1 MTTDTHSDAFGQRLM
16 ALFEA
21 VLELDAD
28 AREARI
34 SEVADT
40 EPALADAVR
49 ALLARDAET
58 GALRAH
64 LAAEVEP
71 LLREALPSLPSDP
84 QTIGPYAVLRRLGEG
99 GMGRVYLA
107 RRSDSPVAQ
116 NVAIKLIRSDR
127 VSPGLLDR
135 FEAERRHLAALD
147 HPGICRFIDAASL
160 PDGTPYVVM
169 EAVEGVPIID
179 YCAQRELGVEA
190 RLKLL
195 RKLLAAVAHAHDRLL
210 VHRDIKPQNVLVTAD
225 GEPKLLDFGI
235 AKSIEAEQASQT
247 RTAER
252 FFTPNASAPEQLL
265 GGAFG
270 VGCDVYALGAL
281 AYELLSGH
289 LPFDFDGL
297 RAAEIERLILQV
309 APPLM
314 SERAPTAIARELRG
328 DLDAV
333 VATCLRKAPA
343 ERYANVSALDSDLA
357 RYLEGRPVEARA
369 PSWIYRAK
377 LFVRRHRVSVALSGA
392 LALAIL
398 GSAATLAVQ
407 AFELREQR
415 NLALIER
422 DRALKVVDIL
432 ESAFRNA
439 DPARAS
445 GDTVTARQILDAAVP
460 SINALEADQPE
471 LFVRLAATL
480 ARVELDLTESLR
492 AADWTERGLK
502 ASNSA
507 PQIPDDVMIPL
518 LLSGAMGM
526 AREGNAAV
534 AESYLERLRGLGADA
549 TPEFALAHARTL
561 ATRTRYE
568 EAISLMKTTIEAL
581 DLREIGPNTLIAN
594 EARWLISFCFG
605 SRRMHEESIEN
616 LQRTLHWQL
625 RQLPQDHPW
634 VLRSKIQ
641 IFNHLSSLTPSTE
654 IAEQQREIIEVMK
667 EKQGEQSMAVAA
679 ARANLGNTLLKL
691 NRIEE
696 SITELRASTI
706 ISDEVRGPEHLGSL
720 RVSLSYAAVLLRE
733 GSNERLEEARSL
745 LERVYEILRRRFK
758 PLAPITLHAQSLLA
772 KALIE
777 LNRSDEALDL
787 LSDPIYADAHTLK
800 SASNLR
806 TQLSA
811 LDAALSSPSCSDNAR
826 ALSVAC
832 QRIRER
838 QSSTERVLAMA
849 GLRVR

>member
-1 MTTDTHSDAFGQRLM
+1 MTTGTNTHADAFGQRLM

-21 VLELDAD
+21 VLELDEA

-49 ALLARDAET
+49 ALLVRDAET

-64 LAAEVEP
+64 LSAEVEP

-160 PDGTPYVVM
+160 ADGTPYVVM
-169 EAVEGVPIID
+169 EAVDGVPIID

-314 SERAPTAIARELRG
+314 SERASTAHARELRG
-328 DLDAV
+328 DLDAI
-333 VATCLRKAPA
+333 VATCLRKSPA
-343 ERYANVSALDSDLA
+343 ERYSNVSALDSDLA

-392 LALAIL
+392 LTLAIL

-422 DRALKVVDIL
+422 DRALQVVEIL

-439 DPARAS
+439 DPARTA
-445 GDTVTARQILDAAVP
+445 GDKVTARQILDAAAP
-460 SINALEADQPE
+460 RLGQLEIESPD
-471 LFVRLAATL
+471 LFVRMASTIAQVEMDVAQNARAIEWVRRGIAAADSTAKPDERALRTLLTVGAMLL
-480 ARVELDLTESLR
+480 ARSGDVDDADKLLGRLEALGWNDTPEYLLANARNLIPKGQREQALQVLDR
-492 AADWTERGLK
+492 AEA
-502 ASNSA
+502 
-507 PQIPDDVMIPL
+507 L
-518 LLSGAMGM
+518 LGPSKEIATHLLNNEIRWIRSTC
-526 AREGNAAV
+526 
-534 AESYLERLRGLGADA
+534 LRGLGRSVEAV
-549 TPEFALAHARTL
+549 ALMESTL
-561 ATRTRYE
+561 A
-568 EAISLMKTTIEAL
+568 
-581 DLREIGPNTLIAN
+581 
-594 EARWLISFCFG
+594 
-605 SRRMHEESIEN
+605 
-616 LQRTLHWQL
+616 WQQS
-625 RQLPQDHPW
+625 QLPNRHPW
-634 VLRSKIQ
+634 VLRTTTQLFSA
-641 IFNHLSSLTPSTE
+641 LSDVNPTE
-654 IAEQQREIIEVMK
+654 DLAREHHALIEELAATFGNDSIEV
-667 EKQGEQSMAVAA
+667 GVNRGSLAA
-679 ARANLGNTLLKL
+679 TLLKL
-691 NRIEE
+691 GRPAE
-696 SITELRASTI
+696 SAAQYAQAVDISGRLRG
-706 ISDEVRGPEHLGSL
+706 EEHLDTL
-720 RVSLSYAAVLLRE
+720 MLKLMYARTLSRIGNRPESEAAVTV
-733 GSNERLEEARSL
+733 LE
-745 LERVYEILRRRFK
+745 
-758 PLAPITLHAQSLLA
+758 
-772 KALIE
+772 
-777 LNRSDEALDL
+777 DL
-787 LSDPIYADAHTLK
+787 LSVLKRKTIPTAPIRANTRIKLA
-800 SASNLR
+800 N
-806 TQLSA
+806 A
-811 LDAALSSPSCSDNAR
+811 LLDLGRVDAAIAVLTDADEPPAKELRHPSLVRDFEQATQRAQELSETQHDQEISQARSPLN
-826 ALSVAC
+826 
-832 QRIRER
+832 
-838 QSSTERVLAMA
+838 
-849 GLRVR
+849 

>member
-21 VLELDAD
+21 VIELDAA

-34 SEVADT
+34 AEVADT

-64 LAAEVEP
+64 LSAEVEP
-71 LLREALPSLPSDP
+71 LLREALPSLASDP

-160 PDGTPYVVM
+160 ADGTPYVVM
-169 EAVEGVPIID
+169 EAVEGVPIIE
-179 YCAQRELGVEA
+179 YCAQRELGVDA

-210 VHRDIKPQNVLVTAD
+210 VHRDIKPHNVLVTND

-235 AKSIEAEQASQT
+235 AKSIEAEHASQT

-314 SERAPTAIARELRG
+314 SERAPTARARELRG
-328 DLDAV
+328 DLDAI
-333 VATCLRKAPA
+333 VATCLRKSPA
-343 ERYANVSALDSDLA
+343 ERYANVSALDNDLA

-369 PSWIYRAK
+369 PSWIYRAT

-392 LALAIL
+392 LTLAIL

-415 NLALIER
+415 NLAVIER
-422 DRALKVVDIL
+422 DRALQVVEIL
-432 ESAFRNA
+432 ENAFRNA
-439 DPARAS
+439 DPGQS
-445 GDTVTARQILDAAVP
+445 EGDTITARQILDAAKP
-460 SINALEADQPE
+460 GIEELESTQPQV
-471 LFVRLAATL
+471 FARMAATL
-480 ARVELDLTESLR
+480 ANVELELGQWTR
-492 AADWTERGLK
+492 AADWVDRGATAIEGDE
-502 ASNSA
+502 ASST
-507 PQIPDDVMIPL
+507 ILHSL
-518 LLSGAMGM
+518 LLTGAIAHARNANAPRARAIIEQLESSGFSEEPLFLFAKARVMTLHPEQR
-526 AREGNAAV
+526 REGIAL
-534 AESYLERLRGLGADA
+534 LERLIPMAAANDPQDLLANRTRWLLIQSLLDSKQLTRAAEVADA
-549 TPEFALAHARTL
+549 TLDWQNDGLKQGHPWILETRIRRLAVASASGESDAAVDQYPSLISSVESTFGPRSPKAAMVRNSFSLALSRANRPDAAMQQARVALELFRESRGAKHISSIRAGLSLGILLLYTGSSKDLPEAEEMFRTTSLDSIELLGLSAPLSMNIHNGLIESLTRQEKWQDALTELAQSPQFSGNALRAALNRKARL
-561 ATRTRYE
+561 GYIDQILRSSACAESKNE
-568 EAISLMKTTIEAL
+568 EQSLCRSIERMKT
-581 DLREIGPNTLIAN
+581 
-594 EARWLISFCFG
+594 
-605 SRRMHEESIEN
+605 
-616 LQRTLHWQL
+616 
-625 RQLPQDHPW
+625 
-634 VLRSKIQ
+634 
-641 IFNHLSSLTPSTE
+641 
-654 IAEQQREIIEVMK
+654 
-667 EKQGEQSMAVAA
+667 
-679 ARANLGNTLLKL
+679 
-691 NRIEE
+691 
-696 SITELRASTI
+696 
-706 ISDEVRGPEHLGSL
+706 
-720 RVSLSYAAVLLRE
+720 
-733 GSNERLEEARSL
+733 L
-745 LERVYEILRRRFK
+745 LE
-758 PLAPITLHAQSLLA
+758 
-772 KALIE
+772 
-777 LNRSDEALDL
+777 
-787 LSDPIYADAHTLK
+787 LSNH
-800 SASNLR
+800 
-806 TQLSA
+806 
-811 LDAALSSPSCSDNAR
+811 SPS
-826 ALSVAC
+826 
-832 QRIRER
+832 Q
-838 QSSTERVLAMA
+838 
-849 GLRVR
+849 

>member
-1 MTTDTHSDAFGQRLM
+1 MTTDTQSDAFGQRLM

-21 VLELDAD
+21 VIELDAAAQD
-28 AREARI
+28 ARIA
-34 SEVADT
+34 EVART

-64 LAAEVEP
+64 LSAEVEP

-160 PDGTPYVVM
+160 ADGTPYVVM

-210 VHRDIKPQNVLVTAD
+210 VHRDIKPHNVLVTAD

-235 AKSIEAEQASQT
+235 AKSIEAEHASQT

-314 SERAPTAIARELRG
+314 SERAPTARARDLRG
-328 DLDAV
+328 DLDAI
-333 VATCLRKAPA
+333 VATCLRKSPA
-343 ERYANVSALDSDLA
+343 ERYANVSALDTDLG

-369 PSWIYRAK
+369 PTWIYRAK

-415 NLALIER
+415 NLALVER
-422 DRALKVVDIL
+422 DRALQVVEIL
-432 ESAFRNA
+432 ESAFRSA
-439 DPARAS
+439 DPGRTA
-445 GDTVTARQILDAAVP
+445 GDKVTARQILDAATP
-460 SINALEADQPE
+460 KIETIRTTQPALYA
-471 LFVRLAATL
+471 RLGATL
-480 ARVELDLTESLR
+480 AKVELDLGNTLRSTRLIEAALESVENDSAAHEELLVLGVLAFSRTGDLEKAHAYLNRLNQFPPKPSALLSLARGRLSATRSDHEETLR
-492 AADWTERGLK
+492 ATAEGL
-502 ASNSA
+502 
-507 PQIPDDVMIPL
+507 
-518 LLSGAMGM
+518 
-526 AREGNAAV
+526 
-534 AESYLERLRGLGADA
+534 
-549 TPEFALAHARTL
+549 
-561 ATRTRYE
+561 
-568 EAISLMKTTIEAL
+568 AL
-581 DLREIGPNTLIAN
+581 DTKELSDPTELIAN
-594 EARWLISFCFG
+594 ELRWL
-605 SRRMHEESIEN
+605 RAVALRESGDTNAALSYLNEILNWQEKA
-616 LQRTLHWQL
+616 LSTGHPYILRTQH
-625 RQLPQDHPW
+625 HI
-634 VLRSKIQ
+634 LRSR
-641 IFNHLSSLTPSTE
+641 F
-654 IAEQQREIIEVMK
+654 
-667 EKQGEQSMAVAA
+667 
-679 ARANLGNTLLKL
+679 
-691 NRIEE
+691 
-696 SITELRASTI
+696 ASTP
-706 ISDEVRGPEHLGSL
+706 PEDLAL
-720 RVSLSYAAVLLRE
+720 PAA
-733 GSNERLEEARSL
+733 N
-745 LERVYEILRRRFK
+745 
-758 PLAPITLHAQSLLA
+758 
-772 KALIE
+772 
-777 LNRSDEALDL
+777 L
-787 LSDPIYADAHTLK
+787 LSDTIDVHGNDSAETATTRVLVGFVLLKMGDAGGSLK
-800 SASNLR
+800 QMREA
-806 TQLSA
+806 LSA
-811 LDAALSSPSCSDNAR
+811 MMISRGPKHIDTVRLRLTLAHQLRSDKALPAPEEAV
-826 ALSVAC
+826 ALLMEAHAIC
-832 QRIRER
+832 REMFR
-838 QSSTERVLAMA
+838 PWGPITMASQNSLVSALGSRDDWVLALDVLDDA
-849 GLRVR
+849 FENDLSDLRKL

>member
-21 VLELDAD
+21 VIELDAA

-34 SEVADT
+34 AEVADT

-64 LAAEVEP
+64 LSAEVEP
-71 LLREALPSLPSDP
+71 LLREALPSLASDP

-160 PDGTPYVVM
+160 ADGTPYVVM
-169 EAVEGVPIID
+169 EAVEGVPIIE
-179 YCAQRELGVEA
+179 YCAQRELGVDA

-210 VHRDIKPQNVLVTAD
+210 VHRDIKPHNVLVTND

-235 AKSIEAEQASQT
+235 AKSIEAEHASQT

-314 SERAPTAIARELRG
+314 SERAPTARARELRG
-328 DLDAV
+328 DLDAI
-333 VATCLRKAPA
+333 VATCLRKSPA
-343 ERYANVSALDSDLA
+343 ERYANVSALDNDLA

-369 PSWIYRAK
+369 PSWIYRAT

-392 LALAIL
+392 LTLAIL

-415 NLALIER
+415 NLALVER
-422 DRALKVVDIL
+422 DRALRVVEIL

-439 DPARAS
+439 DPARTS

-502 ASNSA
+502 ASNA
-507 PQIPDDVMIPL
+507 ARQVPDEVMIPL
-518 LLSGAMGM
+518 LLSGAIGM

-534 AESYLERLRGLGADA
+534 AESYLARLRDLGADKA
-549 TPEFALAHARTL
+549 PEFALAHARTL
-561 ATRTRYE
+561 ATRSRHE
-568 EAISLMKTTIEAL
+568 EAVSLMRNTVEEL
-581 DLREIGPNTLIAN
+581 DSRGFGPDSSIAN
-594 EARWLISFCFG
+594 ETRWLISHCLG
-605 SRRMHEESIEN
+605 TLSRYQESIDN
-616 LQRTLHWQL
+616 LKTTLRWQL
-625 RQLPQDHPW
+625 QSLAEDHPW
-634 VLRSKIQ
+634 VLRSRVQ
-641 IFNHLSSLTPSTE
+641 MLNHMSSLAASPE
-654 IAEQQREIIEVMK
+654 IAEQLRELIALTR
-667 EKQGEQSMAVAA
+667 EKQGERNMDVAL
-679 ARANLGNTLLKL
+679 ARGILGGTLHRLD
-691 NRIEE
+691 RIEQSIVE
-696 SITELRASTI
+696 YRAATEVSDEIRGAEHVGSITL
-706 ISDEVRGPEHLGSL
+706 
-720 RVSLSYAAVLLRE
+720 SLSYATVLLQE
-733 GSNERLEEARSL
+733 GSKPSLEEARSL
-745 LERVYEILRRRFK
+745 LELRYEILRRRFK
-758 PLAPITLHAQSLLA
+758 PLAPITLYAQSLLA
-772 KALIE
+772 KVLLK
-777 LNRSDEALDL
+777 LNRSDRTLEL
-787 LSDPIYADAHTLK
+787 LADPTYTEAHTLR
-800 SASNLR
+800 SAWNLR
-806 TQLSA
+806 AQLSA
-811 LDAALSSPSCSDNAR
+811 LDAALAVPACSEETR
-826 ALSVAC
+826 SRSMTC
-832 QRIRER
+832 QRIRQRQLNIER
-838 QSSTERVLAMA
+838 ALATA